1 MSKQTKVGWIGTG
14 VMGEPMCGHLLDA
27 GYNVS
32 VFSRT
37 RQKAESL
44 IEKGAIWCAT
54 PAEVALGSEVIFTMV
69 GTPSEVREVYLA
81 EQGVFAG
88 VQSGNILVDMST
100 TAPSLSIEIANRA
113 RELGAQAIDAP
124 VSGGDVGAQNASLT
138 IMLGGDSAA
147 IEKIGP
153 LLNCLGRSIISMG
166 DAGSG
171 QQAKLCNQLVVANTM
186 IGICEALFYA
196 ERTGL
201 DCEKLIAAIQP
212 GAAGCWALDNLAPR
226 IIKGDDAPGFMVEHF
241 IKDLAIAMQEA
252 EVLELDLP
260 GLKLAHDLYLE
271 TQRLGHGESGTQALL
286 HAIRNLSQ

>member
-1 MSKQTKVGWIGTG
+1 MSKQIKVGWIGTG

-37 RQKAESL
+37 RQKAENL
-44 IEKGAIWCAT
+44 IKKGAIWCDT
-54 PAEVALGSEVIFTMV
+54 PADVALDSEVIFTMV
-69 GTPSEVREVYLA
+69 GTPSEVREVYL
-81 EQGVFAG
+81 EKQGVFAG
-88 VQSGNILVDMST
+88 VQSGNILIDMST

-113 RELGAQAIDAP
+113 EKLGAQAIDAP
-124 VSGGDVGAQNASLT
+124 VSGGDIGAQNASLT
-138 IMLGGDSAA
+138 IMLGGDSTA
-147 IEKIGP
+147 IEKIEP

-196 ERTGL
+196 ESTGL

-260 GLKLAHDLYLE
+260 GLTLAHDLYLE

-286 HAIRNLSQ
+286 HAIRKLSQ